1 MWEKKLSPSHSRTN
15 LSFKKR
21 ARAKSG
27 ESVFLVVGK
36 YHLWDLTLTR
46 TLVVVKEKEIAPVV
60 RAHFLR
66 GESPGRFSLQV
77 SFFPQNIVASWLRG
91 CYYALVLDE
100 DKERDSH
107 E

>member
-66 GESPGRFSLQV
+66 GERRGRFSLQV
-77 SFFPQNIVASWLRG
+77 SFFPQNIVSSWLRVY
-91 CYYALVLDE
+91 YYALVLDE

-107 E
+107 Q